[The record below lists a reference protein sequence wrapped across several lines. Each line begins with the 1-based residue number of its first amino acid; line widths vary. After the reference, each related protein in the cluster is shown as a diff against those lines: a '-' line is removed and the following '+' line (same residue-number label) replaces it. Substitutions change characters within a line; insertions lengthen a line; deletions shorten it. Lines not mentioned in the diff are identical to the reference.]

1 MRPVSTQLRIVCTN
15 DFLCSVVPMP
25 TSYGRLP
32 GGDALKRTVD
42 RLREGQPT
50 IWADAGDFS
59 QGGPLS
65 TTSGG
70 VLNFRAAAELGIEV
84 ATLGNHE
91 FDWGLAHLEEERTT
105 LGFPVVCANV
115 EAGVPAATL
124 LQTEAGAVGFI
135 GLTHPQVAAFTPHAP
150 EADSDLARIVAHQAR
165 MLRNSG
171 VIAVVVLFHFGV
183 DWSVAPDGTHLP
195 DPAPVLELTGA
206 WRDSV
211 DAVVLGHTLGRWAG
225 VIDGVPHAQ
234 PWAFGAEVGV
244 IDLDLRSGQHHVE
257 LVRVEAEETN
267 AWTGS
272 GRAAIEQAASDVI
285 AHIPAPLTIDFGAD
299 VSLADFAA
307 DALREATGATA
318 AVVPVVGMHQ
328 PAVEGVLYRW
338 PAGPVTEADLSRF
351 WPWTD
356 DRSLIAEVTAAEL
369 DAIRSFV
376 APEPWLAW
384 GTSAAPAMLRLRHTI
399 AVPRDYVDWATIQI
413 GQLVGRELDWR
424 PLNVRLRDALR
435 TSLAVASS
443 EERELSAA
451 PVAQVG

>member
-1 MRPVSTQLRIVCTN
+1 MTQLRIVCTN
-15 DFLCSVVPMP
+15 DFLSSLSPMP

-32 GGDALKRTVD
+32 GGAALRRTVD
-42 RLREGQPT
+42 RLRDGQPT

-59 QGGPLS
+59 NGGPLS
-65 TTSGG
+65 TTSGAA
-70 VLNFRAAAELGIEV
+70 LSFRAADELGIEV

-91 FDWGLAHLEEERTT
+91 FDLGFAQLEEELAAVR
-105 LGFPVVCANV
+105 FPVVCANV
-115 EAGVPAATL
+115 DAGVPAATL
-124 LQTEAGAVGFI
+124 LETEAGRVGFI

-150 EADSDLARIVAHQAR
+150 AADTDLARIVADHAQT
-165 MLRNSG
+165 LRCSG
-171 VIAVVVLFHFGV
+171 AVAVVVLFHFGV

-195 DPAPVLELTGA
+195 DPAPVLELTGP

-225 VIDGVPHAQ
+225 VIDGVPHVQ

-244 IDLDLRSGQHHVE
+244 IDLDLRSGRRHVE
-257 LVRVEAEETN
+257 LVPVDTEHAR
-267 AWTGS
+267 AWTGP

-285 AHIPAPLTIDFGAD
+285 GHIHEPLTIDFGAD
-299 VSLADFAA
+299 ISLADFAA
-307 DALREATGATA
+307 AALREATAATA

-328 PAVEGVLYRW
+328 PAVEGVMYQW

-356 DRSLIAEVTAAEL
+356 DRSLIAEVTPAEL
-369 DAIRSFV
+369 DAVTSFV

-384 GTSAAPAMLRLRHTI
+384 GTSAAPPMPRIHHTI

-413 GQLVGRELDWR
+413 GQIVGRELDWR
-424 PLNVRLRDALR
+424 PLNIRLRDAVR
-435 TSLAVASS
+435 TSLAVVS
-443 EERELSAA
+443 EEQELAA
-451 PVAQVG
+451 MPVAQAG